1 MSDPMRRPATGGWAR
16 AVLGGGSVPE
26 EQAIEAQLE
35 ELRRR
40 LDELGRSVE
49 VLASE
54 GVWPGQGTPASSDS
68 AMPDPVAVSI
78 AAPEAAPPP
87 PPPPQPAEWEQPLD
101 PEPPARPPS
110 PAETSEVAPARA
122 VEAAVIHVEAGPLA
136 DLIEVRRLEEGLAGL
151 AGVGAVLLRRY
162 GSRRA
167 RIDVRAPSARALA
180 EEVTALGR
188 AAEADVGGHR
198 VLRIDLTAAG
208 EREDGERSGAGSG
221 ES

>member
-1 MSDPMRRPATGGWAR
+1 
-16 AVLGGGSVPE
+16 
-26 EQAIEAQLE
+26 
-35 ELRRR
+35 
-40 LDELGRSVE
+40 

-54 GVWPGQGTPASSDS
+54 GVWPGHGTPASSDS
-68 AMPDPVAVSI
+68 AMPNPVEGSI
-78 AAPEAAPPP
+78 TAPEAAPPP
-87 PPPPQPAEWEQPLD
+87 PLPPQPAEWEQPRD
-101 PEPPARPPS
+101 PEPPARPPT
-110 PAETSEVAPARA
+110 PATSEVAPAQG

-136 DLIEVRRLEEGLAGL
+136 DLIEVRRLEEALAGL

-180 EEVTALGR
+180 EEVAAIGR
-188 AAEADVGGHR
+188 AAEADVGGHQ

-208 EREDGERSGAGSG
+208 EREDGKRAGAGSG